1 MLLVIQVCIEQYSLI
16 VSENRENSI
25 ASGEEMGL
33 KFGPILLMPD
43 IEKRHLFT
51 LFFGAFF
58 GIASMA
64 FVNVI
69 GPLMFRILEIPQEE
83 TGALAGTLTA
93 VQEIVVILVIGTLG
107 ALSDKVGRRLVYS
120 SGFFLLGIGYFLYP
134 LAGDSTELIFFRIFV
149 ALGCA
154 ANTVM
159 LPTVANDYVHES
171 TRGKLIATTSI
182 LNGLGLVLI
191 IGTFRNMPGFFN
203 DMGYDNVFA
212 GRYTAWIA
220 AVMCLLVASVLFT
233 NLKKGAPAQASK
245 KEPYLAT
252 LKIAFKSA
260 RNPRVALAYVAGVVS
275 RGDLSVVSTFF
286 SLWLFNEATTQG
298 LSYGAAFKLSTGF
311 YVTVQAF
318 AIPGAILINFF
329 IDKVDRVMALAIAM
343 FIAAGGYL
351 YLGYV
356 EDPINAKTVIGFSIF
371 NTQISLSQM
380 HLGAA
385 WLGLGE
391 IFANISAISLIGSAA
406 PVKGRG
412 AVIGGFSFFGA
423 IGILLV
429 AVIGGYTFDNVS
441 PTAPFTMVGFANVS
455 LFLLA
460 LFLIFFERR
469 KRDT

>member
-1 MLLVIQVCIEQYSLI
+1 MIM
-16 VSENRENSI
+16 SEPRENSI
-25 ASGEEMGL
+25 NGGERMGL

-43 IEKRHLFT
+43 IERRHLFT

-83 TGALAGTLTA
+83 TGGLAGTLTA
-93 VQEIVVILVIGTLG
+93 VQEIVVILVIGTFG
-107 ALSDKVGRRLVYS
+107 ALSDKVGRRLIYS

-134 LAGDSTELIFFRIFV
+134 LAGDSTELIIFRVVV

-159 LPTVANDYVHES
+159 LPTVAHDYVHES

-191 IGTFRNMPGFFN
+191 IGTFRNMPGFFS
-203 DMGYDNVFA
+203 DMGYDNVFS

-220 AVMCLLVASVLFT
+220 SVMCLIVASILFT
-233 NLKKGAPAQASK
+233 NLKKGAPAQVSK

-252 LKIAFKSA
+252 LKVAFESA

-286 SLWLFNEATTQG
+286 SLWLFNEASTQG
-298 LSYGAAFKLSTGF
+298 LSPGAAFKLSTGF
-311 YVTVQAF
+311 YITVQAF

-329 IDKVDRVMALAIAM
+329 IDRVDRVMALAIAM

-351 YLGYV
+351 YLGYI
-356 EDPINAKTVIGFSIF
+356 EDPINAPTVIGFSIF
-371 NTQISLSQM
+371 NTQLALTQM

-429 AVIGGYTFDNVS
+429 ALIGGYLFDSVG
-441 PTAPFTMVGFANVS
+441 PTAPFTLVGFANLS
-455 LFLLA
+455 LMILA
-460 LFLIFFERR
+460 LFLLFFERR
-469 KRDT
+469 KKHS